1 MHYSK
6 EQVFTFIMMLIFFR
20 CNVSFNK
27 YNTLYMVHS
36 IQLACFQ
43 VIEL

>member
-6 EQVFTFIMMLIFFR
+6 EHVFTFIMMLIVLR

-27 YNTLYMVHS
+27 YSTLYMVHS
-36 IQLACFQ
+36 ISLACFQ